1 MVVEVFCWLGWRTRF
16 LRIGKIFNGLRE
28 DGINFDRVPVIPP
41 PLLEEDEGLLLLLLC
56 EFGVELFKEDLGLD
70 EK

>member
-41 PLLEEDEGLLLLLLC
+41 PPLLEDEGLLLC
-56 EFGVELFKEDLGLD
+56 EFGLELFKEDLGLD